1 MKILVL
7 KKERIITTTLPNTIY
22 GDFQIVDV
30 DNNGNQVD
38 LITIKEQNGKWVL
51 TNTEDTQV
59 IVNNQKVYSVNLF
72 DYFSC
77 EILYRKSDYKYI
89 LYCLPTYENTT
100 LYQVTDANIQI
111 GNNNADILYQ
121 NNFLGNFGAKIY
133 YDNAWYIEVLT
144 DTNFIY
150 LNNKS
155 VKKERLYNGDVVF
168 AVGLRIVVLG
178 NYMIIN
184 NPNNMVRLNAQKFKA
199 IRLSEV
205 ALQGEI
211 EEELEIY
218 NEEDYFF
225 RNPRFKRNIQEEK
238 FSIDSPPEN
247 QDPEGTP
254 FLLTM
259 ASSMTMAASSSM
271 SLYSVIS
278 RLDQGADPKELFPSI
293 MMTGIMLFSS
303 LLIPIITRIYEK
315 RKNKSKEKLRQDKY
329 SNYLDERK
337 QEIDNKIVE
346 QKAILVENNST
357 NEKCF
362 AMIMNKENT
371 LWERKIT
378 HDDFLSLRVGIGDID
393 AKIEVSYEKERF
405 TLVEDNLKNKLHELG
420 GGDKKIKEV
429 PVTIPLAEKNIV
441 AITADVKNGYAFLET
456 LILEMLAY
464 HSYEDLKLVV
474 LTQEENENYFE
485 YLKLTPFVWNDQ
497 KTFRFFGTCKEEIN
511 QISAYLIN
519 EFMNRKFKD
528 REGGNISDSDYKS
541 HIPYYVI
548 ITDNYKNIRNVEIFD
563 KLLNEKINYG
573 FSILAIDRNLRRLPD
588 EAKVFI
594 NISSDTSLMLEPDLT
609 AGIRQEFKADLNT
622 YSMKLL
628 TDKISNVPI
637 ELQKGKFNLPETYT
651 FLEMYNVGRV
661 EQLNVLSR
669 WKESNPISSL
679 QAPVGIGENGDFVF
693 LDVHEK
699 VHGPHGLIAG
709 MTGSGKSEFIIT
721 YILSMAI
728 NYHPYEV
735 SFVLIDYKGGG
746 LAGAFENKD
755 TGMKLPHVAGTITN
769 LDQAEITRAL
779 TSLNSELRRR
789 QKIFNEARDKVNE
802 STIDIYKYQKLYRNG
817 QVDEPLSHLIIISD
831 EFAELKM
838 QQPEFMDE
846 LMSIARIGRSLGVHL
861 ILATQKPSGVVNDQ
875 IWSNSRFKVCLKV
888 QDRSDS
894 MDMLKRPDAA
904 SITNTGA
911 FFLQVGFNEYFYY
924 GQSAWTGAPY
934 YPSDFRQKKVDMG
947 IDFINNF
954 GQVFKT
960 IGNNKKKNI
969 KSSGEEITNIIT
981 YLDDIADKENIM
993 VNQLWL
999 NKISAFIKVD
1009 ALKNKYNYKKDI
1021 TINPVIGEF
1030 DDPVNQQQ
1038 HLLTLPISE
1047 LGNTLV
1053 YGIPGSGKELVLT
1066 TTIYSCATTYTPD
1079 EVNFYILD
1087 FASETMQNLRAIPH
1101 VGDVLL
1107 VNDKDKLEN
1116 LFKLINTYLE
1126 QRKQLFI
1133 NYAGSIIEYKK
1144 ATGKDVP
1151 AIIVVINGFDSFSEA
1166 YPDYTELLTKY
1177 TRECPRFGIY
1187 FMLTA
1192 SGTNSVRFKLSQNF
1206 KIVLGLELN
1215 DKSDYYSILGK
1226 TTITP
1231 SKGVGRGLVKVND
1244 GIYEFQTAHPSKKEE
1259 SSVFFRNLAEELK
1272 QKYKNK
1278 ALAIPVLPDKVN
1290 MKLFVDSLDD
1300 LNNIPIGVY
1309 KDNLDICKFDF
1320 KKNFFNK
1327 VTASDVENT
1336 LSFTKELLSIFN
1348 CINKFKTYLIDATGT
1363 ISDNFANI
1371 TKYTSN
1377 FDSVFTGTNDS
1388 LSKIYEELKT
1398 SNFDQTSISKY
1409 QPIVLFIN
1417 GFDSFKSKLTVEIS
1431 DIMSNLFEIFSKTN
1445 LIHIIVID
1453 SIDNFKKY
1461 EFENWFK
1468 SINLADHAIWIG
1480 EGIGNQFTIKLT
1492 RSSDRV
1498 LQTPIANNFGYSI
1511 VNGKHALIKV
1521 LEFDSKALEEKNS
1534 EIEKEKN
1541 KDVEEL

>member
-51 TNTEDTQV
+51 TNTDDTQV
-59 IVNNQKVYSVNLF
+59 IVNNQKVASVNLF

-77 EILYRKSDYKYI
+77 EILYRKSDYRYI

-100 LYQVTDANIQI
+100 LYQVTDANIMI
-111 GNNNADILYQ
+111 GKSNADILYQ
-121 NNFLGNFGAKIY
+121 NNFLKEYNARIY
-133 YDNAWYIEVLT
+133 YDNAWYMEVTSDT
-144 DTNFIY
+144 DFIY

-155 VKKERLYNGDVVF
+155 VKKERLYNGDVIF

-184 NPNNMVRLNAQKFKA
+184 NPNNMVRLNAQKFKM
-199 IRLSEV
+199 IRLNEV

-211 EEELEIY
+211 EEELDIY

-238 FSIDSPPEN
+238 YSIDSPPEN
-247 QDPEGTP
+247 QNPEGSP

-271 SLYSVIS
+271 SLYTVIS
-278 RLDQGADPKELFPSI
+278 RLNEGADPKELLPSI
-293 MMTGIMLFSS
+293 LMTGTMLFSS

-315 RKNKSKEKLRQDKY
+315 NKNKKKEKLRQDKY

-337 QEIDNKIVE
+337 TEIDNKIVE

-362 AMIMNKENT
+362 SMIMNKENT

-393 AKIEVSYEKERF
+393 AKIEVNYEKERF

-420 GGDKKIKEV
+420 GGDKKIKDV
-429 PVTIPLAEKNIV
+429 PVTISLTEKNIV

-464 HSYEDLKLVV
+464 HSYEDLKLVI
-474 LTQEENENYFE
+474 LTMEENENYFE
-485 YLKLTPFVWNDQ
+485 YLKLTPFVWNDS

-511 QISAYLIN
+511 QISSYLLN
-519 EFMNRKFKD
+519 EFMNRKYKD
-528 REGGNISDSDYKS
+528 REGGGISNEDYKS
-541 HIPYYVI
+541 HTPYYVI

-563 KLLNEKINYG
+563 KLLNENTNYG

-594 NISSDTSLMLEPDLT
+594 NISNENSLMLEPDLT
-609 AGIRQEFKADLNT
+609 TGIRQEFKADLNT

-679 QAPVGIGENGDFVF
+679 AVPVGIGENGDFVF

-728 NYHPYEV
+728 NFHPYEV

-769 LDQAEITRAL
+769 LDTAEITRAL

-875 IWSNSRFKVCLKV
+875 IWSNSRFKICLKV

-904 SITNTGA
+904 NITNTGA
-911 FFLQVGFNEYFYY
+911 FYLQVGFNEYFYY

-969 KSSGEEITNIIT
+969 KSSGEEITNIIN
-981 YLDDIADKENIM
+981 YLDDIADKEHIM

-999 NKISAFIKVD
+999 NKIGAFIKVE
-1009 ALKNKYNYKKDI
+1009 ALKNKYNYQKDI
-1021 TINPVIGEF
+1021 MINPVIGEF

-1047 LGNTLV
+1047 LGNTLI

-1066 TTIYSCATTYTPD
+1066 TTIYSCVTTYSPD

-1087 FASETMQNLRAIPH
+1087 FASETMQNLRSLPH

-1133 NYAGSIIEYKK
+1133 NYAGSIIEYEK
-1144 ATGKDVP
+1144 ATGKSVP
-1151 AIIVVINGFDSFSEA
+1151 SIVIMINGFDSFSEA
-1166 YPDYTELLTKY
+1166 YPDYAELLVKY

-1192 SGTNSVRFKLSQNF
+1192 TGVNSIRFKLSQNF
-1206 KIVLGLELN
+1206 KLILGLELN
-1215 DKSDYYSILGK
+1215 DKSDYYSILGR
-1226 TTITP
+1226 TNITP

-1244 GIYEFQTAHPSKKEE
+1244 VVYEFQTAHPSKKED
-1259 SSVFFRNLAEELK
+1259 SSVFFRTLAEELK
-1272 QKYKNK
+1272 QKYTTK
-1278 ALAIPVLPDKVN
+1278 AMAIPVLPDKVN
-1290 MKLFVDSLDD
+1290 MNLFMDKIDNF
-1300 LNNIPIGVY
+1300 NNIPVGIY
-1309 KDNLDICKFDF
+1309 KDNLDTAIFDF
-1320 KKNFFNK
+1320 NKNFFNK
-1327 VTASDVENT
+1327 ITGSDIENT
-1336 LSFTKELLSIFN
+1336 TSFVKELLSIFN
-1348 CINKFKTYLIDATGT
+1348 SISKFKTYLLDINDV
-1363 ISDNFANI
+1363 IKDNYANI

-1377 FDSVFTGTNDS
+1377 FDNLLNGTNDS
-1388 LSKIYEELKT
+1388 LNKITEDI
-1398 SNFDQTSISKY
+1398 NGDVSKY
-1409 QPIVLFIN
+1409 QPIVLFIY
-1417 GFDSFKSKLTVEIS
+1417 GFDNLKNKLTVDVES
-1431 DIMSNLFEIFSKTN
+1431 IMENLYNIFEKTN
-1445 LIHIIVID
+1445 LIHFVVVD

-1461 EFENWFK
+1461 EFESWFK
-1468 SINLADHAIWIG
+1468 NVSDPGYAIWIG
-1480 EGIGNQFTIKLT
+1480 EGISNQFTIKLT
-1492 RSSDRV
+1492 RSGDRI
-1498 LQTPIANNFGYSI
+1498 LQTPIENNFGYSI
-1511 VNGKHALIKV
+1511 VNGKHALMKV
-1521 LEFDSKALEEKNS
+1521 LEFDPKNLEEQNKL
-1534 EIEKEKN
+1534 IEKEQN

>member
-51 TNTEDTQV
+51 TNTDDTQV
-59 IVNNQKVYSVNLF
+59 IVNNQKVASVCLF

-100 LYQVTDANIQI
+100 LYQVTDANIVI
-111 GNNNADILYQ
+111 GNKNADVLYE
-121 NNFLGNFGAKIY
+121 NNFLGNYNVRIY
-133 YDNAWYIEVLT
+133 YDNAWYIEVLN

-155 VKKERLYNGDVVF
+155 VKKERLYNGDVIF
-168 AVGLRIVVLG
+168 IVGLRIVVLG
-178 NYMIIN
+178 NFMIIN
-184 NPNNMVRLNAQKFKA
+184 NFNNMVRLNAQKFKA

-205 ALQGEI
+205 NIQGEI
-211 EEELEIY
+211 EEEIEIY
-218 NEEDYFF
+218 DEEDYFF

-238 FSIDSPPEN
+238 YSIDSPPEN

-271 SLYSVIS
+271 SLYTIIS
-278 RLDQGADPKELFPSI
+278 RLDEGANAKDLMPSI
-293 MMTGIMLFSS
+293 IMTGVMLFSS

-315 RKNKSKEKLRQDKY
+315 RKNKGKEKLRQEKY

-337 QEIDNKIVE
+337 KEIDDKISE

-362 AMIMNKENT
+362 SMIMNKENT

-378 HDDFLSLRVGIGDID
+378 HDDFLSLRVGIGDIN
-393 AKIEVSYEKERF
+393 AKIEVGYEKEKF
-405 TLVEDNLKNKLHELG
+405 TLVEDNLKKKLQDLG

-429 PVTIPLAEKNIV
+429 PVTIPLTEKNIV
-441 AITADVKNGYAFLET
+441 AITADVKNSYAFLDT

-464 HSYEDLKLVV
+464 HSYEDLKLVI
-474 LTQEENENYFE
+474 LTMEENENYFE
-485 YLKLTPFVWNDQ
+485 YLKLTPFVWNDD
-497 KTFRFFGTCKEEIN
+497 KTFRFFGTCKDEIN

-528 REGGNISDSDYKS
+528 REGGSVSDADYKS

-563 KLLNEKINYG
+563 KILNEKINYG
-573 FSILAIDRNLRRLPD
+573 FSIITIDRNLRRLPD
-588 EAKVFI
+588 EAKVFV
-594 NISSDTSLMLEPDLT
+594 NVSSDESLMLEPDLT
-609 AGIRQEFKADLNT
+609 TGIRQEFKADLNT

-637 ELQKGKFNLPETYT
+637 ELQKGRFKLPETYT

-679 QAPVGIGENGDFVF
+679 AAPVGIGENGDFVI
-693 LDVHEK
+693 LDIHEK

-789 QKIFNEARDKVNE
+789 QKIFNDARDKVNE

-904 SITNTGA
+904 NITNIGA
-911 FFLQVGFNEYFYY
+911 FYLQVGFNEYFYY

-969 KSSGEEITNIIT
+969 KSSGEEVTNIIN

-993 VNQLWL
+993 VSQLWL

-1009 ALKNKYNYKKDI
+1009 ALKNKYNYKKNI

-1047 LGNTLV
+1047 YGNTLI

-1066 TTIYSCATTYTPD
+1066 TTVYSCATTYTPE

-1087 FASETMQNLRAIPH
+1087 FASETMQNLRSLPH
-1101 VGDVLL
+1101 VGDVIL

-1126 QRKQLFI
+1126 QRKQLFM

-1144 ATGKDVP
+1144 ATGKNVP
-1151 AIIVVINGFDSFSEA
+1151 SIIVMINGFDSFSET
-1166 YPDYTELLTKY
+1166 YDDYAEILTKY

-1206 KIVLGLELN
+1206 KLVLGLELN

-1231 SKGVGRGLVKVND
+1231 SKGVGRGLVKIND
-1244 GIYEFQTAHPSKKEE
+1244 SIYEFQTAHPSKKED
-1259 SSVFFRNLAEELK
+1259 SSIFFKTLGEQLK
-1272 QKYKNK
+1272 QKYKTK

-1290 MKLFVDSLDD
+1290 IKLFMDKISD
-1300 LNNIPIGVY
+1300 LNNVPIGVY
-1309 KDNLDICKFDF
+1309 KDTLDTCLFDF

-1327 VTASDVENT
+1327 IVASDIENT
-1336 LSFTKELLSIFN
+1336 YSFTKELLSLFN
-1348 CINKFKTYLIDATGT
+1348 CISKFKTYLLDSTGT
-1363 ISDNFANI
+1363 ITEEFTNI
-1371 TKYTSN
+1371 KKYVSN
-1377 FDSVFTGTNDS
+1377 FDAFITGTNDS
-1388 LSKIYEELKT
+1388 LTKIYNELKET
-1398 SNFDQTSISKY
+1398 DFDETKISKY
-1409 QPIVLFIN
+1409 QPILLFIN
-1417 GFDSFKSKLTVEIS
+1417 GFDLFKSKITLDISTIFNNLLEIYQ
-1431 DIMSNLFEIFSKTN
+1431 KTN
-1445 LIHIIVID
+1445 LIHIIAVD

-1461 EFENWFK
+1461 EFESWFK
-1468 SINLADHAIWIG
+1468 NINLPDHAIWIG
-1480 EGIGNQFTIKLT
+1480 EGISNQFSIKLT
-1492 RSSDRV
+1492 RSTDRS
-1498 LQTPIANNFGYSI
+1498 LQAQIANNFGYSI

-1521 LEFDSKALEEKNS
+1521 LEFDLNTLEEKNK